1 VQAETEKRQK
11 EDARQS
17 DLLQLQQKQQQ
28 QQQLQL
34 HLLQQQHLQQLL
46 AQQQQ
51 ILHRPQNASNYSFNN
66 PIMNQSSN
74 GQSQNQN
81 QNQNHHSNNNSNGN
95 KMNMSANNQPNP
107 TNSNTLNT
115 LNSLNTSSNSPRV
128 MIDPQRDLRSRENL
142 GLGSHSLSNTTLG
155 TPMQVIP
162 RYLYNIFPY

>member
-81 QNQNHHSNNNSNGN
+81 HHSNNNSNGN

-115 LNSLNTSSNSPRV
+115 LNSLNSSSNSPRV

-142 GLGSHSLSNTTLG
+142 CLGSHSLSNTTPG

-162 RYLYNIFPY
+162 IYLYKIFPN